1 MTIMRSKSL
10 PTLFLVVLLTLSPA
24 VGQAQEGAEQS
35 PQITIESISI
45 EPSSP
50 AADTL
55 CKLKVT
61 LQNHGTEIASQLD
74 FKVKIN
80 DQDLPVYR
88 NQIFMFPLAAGQT
101 GEIKLYNFWSTET
114 SRPMPKDGK
123 LEVEVTLAAAQW
135 TKVAMEEEV
144 EVWTPLG
151 EVAGLPHSKSV
162 TLDMKR

>member
-1 MTIMRSKSL
+1 MRSKSAL
-10 PTLFLVVLLTLSPA
+10 AATFALSLALSSGLALAQDAEPT
-24 VGQAQEGAEQS
+24 
-35 PQITIESISI
+35 PQVTIESITI
-45 EPSSP
+45 EPAAP

-55 CKLKVT
+55 CKLKVK
-61 LQNHGTEIASQLD
+61 LQNNGTEIASQLD
-74 FKVKIN
+74 FKVSIN
-80 DQDLPVYR
+80 DQPLPVYR
-88 NQIFMFPLAAGQT
+88 NQIFMFPLPAGQSA
-101 GEIKLYNFWSTET
+101 EIKLYNFWSTET

-151 EVAGLPHSKSV
+151 EVAGLPNSKSV

>member
-1 MTIMRSKSL
+1 MRSKSL
-10 PTLFLVVLLTLSPA
+10 PTLVLVMLLTLSSA

-88 NQIFMFPLAAGQT
+88 NQIFMFPLAAGQK
-101 GEIKLYNFWSTET
+101 GEIELYNFWSTET

-151 EVAGLPHSKSV
+151 EVAGLPNSKSV